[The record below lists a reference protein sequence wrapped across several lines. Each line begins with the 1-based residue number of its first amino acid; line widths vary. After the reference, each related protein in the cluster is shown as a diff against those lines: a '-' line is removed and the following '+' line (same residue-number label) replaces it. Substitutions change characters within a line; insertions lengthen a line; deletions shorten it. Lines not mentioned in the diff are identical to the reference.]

1 MRAALLAALFLL
13 PLCALAVAP
22 ALYVPLASPSVMIL
36 FAIAS
41 GEWKGVADAE
51 RLRFGSVGMPHTL
64 AWTEVASAAQEGNR
78 IRIVTRDKH
87 VHELYSRPLGK
98 GLWREFAARLGLE
111 ADEAPRE
118 TTRAGLR

>member
-41 GEWKGVADAE
+41 GEWKGVADTE

-64 AWTEVASAAQEGNR
+64 A
-78 IRIVTRDKH
+78 
-87 VHELYSRPLGK
+87 
-98 GLWREFAARLGLE
+98 
-111 ADEAPRE
+111 
-118 TTRAGLR
+118 